1 MTKIRVLFLLGI
13 SLLTS
18 LSAIAYSSIEVDS
31 IRLEINTLIKK
42 YNNKEVKLNDK
53 ISNALELSFYYSGY
67 YPGVRVKKM
76 DSAFYYSEAAYT
88 LSKGSN
94 DTSLIYQA
102 GIEFA
107 DYQSESGNFSKAIN
121 ILLETKDRTISI
133 KDNSN
138 IYSYISSTYR
148 SAKDYKNALKYAK
161 LYLDYEIKLSK
172 SITSKLSLYAK
183 VGDAYS
189 NLNML
194 DSAFYYYNKDYA
206 NLLLIDKETV
216 DTSISKF
223 VKRGLFLTP
232 WWLVIANMGEINL
245 KLGENEIALTYFKKV
260 IDAINKTRE
269 TDFCTEF
276 YLSVAKCYSN
286 LKQED
291 LALYY
296 ARGSYRIAND
306 YNDNK
311 LICESSLYLSQI
323 FKQKNLPDSAYHYQ
337 SVYLNLKD
345 SIYNNDQL
353 SKLAIISMEEN
364 IKQEK
369 IKIQIEKEKHDREQN
384 LVLAGIGFFIPV
396 FISLVF
402 LVSKWSKKKSRI
414 FTSLGI
420 ASLLM
425 LFEFIS
431 LLIHPYVEKYTNHN
445 VALMYIILLIIAS
458 ALVPLH
464 HKMENYFK
472 NYFQE

>member
-13 SLLTS
+13 SLFTY
-18 LSAIAYSSIEVDS
+18 LSAIAISSKEVDS
-31 IRLEINTLIKK
+31 VRLEINTLVKE
-42 YNNKEVKLNDK
+42 YNNKDIKLNDK
-53 ISNALELSFYYSGY
+53 INTAIELTFYYSGY

-76 DSAFYYSEAAYT
+76 DSAFYYSEVAYD
-88 LSKGSN
+88 LSKMSKDSN
-94 DTSLIYQA
+94 LIYSA
-102 GIEFA
+102 GTIYAE
-107 DYQSESGNFSKAIN
+107 YQSGVGNYSKAIS
-121 ILLETKDRTISI
+121 ILLETKDKLNT
-133 KDNSN
+133 NSYN
-138 IYSYISSTYR
+138 DRIYSEISDTYR
-148 SAKDYKNALKYAK
+148 EAGDFKNALKYAK
-161 LYLDYEIKLSK
+161 LNLDYEIKHSE
-172 SITSKLSLYAK
+172 SITSKLSLYVN

-206 NLLLIDKETV
+206 NLLLIDK
-216 DTSISKF
+216 DKYSKYLNG
-223 VKRGLFLTP
+223 GLFFSS
-232 WWLVIANMGEINL
+232 WWVVIANMGEINF

-260 IDAINKTRE
+260 IDAINKTKE
-269 TDFCTEF
+269 TSFCSEF
-276 YLSVAKCYSN
+276 YLTVAKCYSN
-286 LKQED
+286 LKQGD

-311 LICESSLYLSQI
+311 SICESSLYLSQL

-337 SVYLNLKD
+337 SVFIKFKD
-345 SIYNNDQL
+345 SIYNNDQAN
-353 SKLAIISMEEN
+353 KLAIISMEEN

-369 IKIQIEKEKHDREQN
+369 IKIQIEKEKHDRDQN

-396 FISLVF
+396 FVSLVF
-402 LVSKWSKKKSRI
+402 LVSKWSKKKSKI

-431 LLIHPYVEKYTNHN
+431 LLIHPYVEKFTNHN
-445 VALMYIILLIIAS
+445 VAFMYIILLIVAS

>member
-13 SLLTS
+13 SLFTS
-18 LSAIAYSSIEVDS
+18 LSAIAISSTEVDS
-31 IRLEINTLIKK
+31 VRLEMNTLIKE
-42 YNNKEVKLNDK
+42 YNNKDVKLNDK
-53 ISNALELSFYYSGY
+53 ISTAIELTLYYSGY
-67 YPGVRVKKM
+67 YPGVRVKKI
-76 DSAFYYSEAAYT
+76 DSAFYYSEAAYN
-88 LSKGSN
+88 LSKASIDSN
-94 DTSLIYQA
+94 LIFVSGTTYA
-102 GIEFA
+102 G
-107 DYQSESGNFSKAIN
+107 YQSGVGNFSKAIS
-121 ILLETKDRTISI
+121 ILLDTKDKLNNDSYNDRI
-133 KDNSN
+133 NSDILN
-138 IYSYISSTYR
+138 TYR
-148 SAKDYKNALKYAK
+148 EAGDFKNALKYAK
-161 LYLDYEIKLSK
+161 LYLDYEITQSE
-172 SITSKLSLYAK
+172 SITGELSLYAN

-216 DTSISKF
+216 DTYTKYLN
-223 VKRGLFLTP
+223 RGLFFSS

-260 IDAINKTRE
+260 IDAINKTSE
-269 TDFCTEF
+269 TKFCAEF
-276 YLSVAKCYSN
+276 YLGVAKCYSN
-286 LKQED
+286 LKQGD

-296 ARGSYRIAND
+296 ARSSYRIANF
-306 YNDNK
+306 YNINK
-311 LICESSLYLSQI
+311 SIYESSLYLSQL
-323 FKQKNLPDSAYHYQ
+323 FKQKKLPDSAYHYQ

-345 SIYNNDQL
+345 SIYNNYQVN
-353 SKLAIISMEEN
+353 KLAIISMEEN

-402 LVSKWSKKKSRI
+402 LVSKWSKKKSKI

-445 VALMYIILLIIAS
+445 VAFMYIILLIVAS

>member
-13 SLLTS
+13 SLFTS
-18 LSAIAYSSIEVDS
+18 LSAIAISSTEVDS
-31 IRLEINTLIKK
+31 VRLEMNTLIKE
-42 YNNKEVKLNDK
+42 YNNKDVKLNDK
-53 ISNALELSFYYSGY
+53 ISTAIELTLYYSGY
-67 YPGVRVKKM
+67 YPGVRVKKI
-76 DSAFYYSEAAYT
+76 DSAFYYSEAAYN
-88 LSKGSN
+88 LSKASIDSN
-94 DTSLIYQA
+94 LIFVSGTTYA
-102 GIEFA
+102 G
-107 DYQSESGNFSKAIN
+107 YQSGVGNFSKAIS
-121 ILLETKDRTISI
+121 ILLDTKDKLNNDSYNDRI
-133 KDNSN
+133 NSD
-138 IYSYISSTYR
+138 IFDTYR
-148 SAKDYKNALKYAK
+148 EAGDFKNALKYAK
-161 LYLDYEIKLSK
+161 LNLDYEIKHSE
-172 SITSKLSLYAK
+172 SITSKLSLYVN

-216 DTSISKF
+216 DTYTKYLN
-223 VKRGLFLTP
+223 RGLFFSS
-232 WWLVIANMGEINL
+232 WWVVIANMGEINL

-269 TDFCTEF
+269 TSFCTAF
-276 YLSVAKCYSN
+276 YLGVAKCYSN
-286 LKQED
+286 LKQGD

-311 LICESSLYLSQI
+311 SICESSLYLSQL

-345 SIYNNDQL
+345 SIYNNDQVN
-353 SKLAIISMEEN
+353 KLAIISMEED

-369 IKIQIEKEKHDREQN
+369 IKIQIEKEKHDRDQN
-384 LVLAGIGFFIPV
+384 LILAGIGFFIPV

-402 LVSKWSKKKSRI
+402 LVSKWSKKKSKI

-445 VALMYIILLIIAS
+445 VAFMYIILLIVAS